1 MMKKM
6 LRTVSL
12 IAIACISTLAGAAQF
27 NYSYLFGDG
36 TVVAGSFEGTASGN
50 LVTGLSN
57 ISASANGTPLIGSGN
72 LYGSHWASGWVA
84 GGAVASFDGL
94 ANNFMFIDVNYPG
107 PGTIHTYFQSIPYY
121 SITTNYAALY
131 RQSMPSSGDTQYAT
145 TPYSASRWTLSAV
158 SAVPEPENYA
168 MMLAGLGLLGAVA
181 RRRNSKSV

>member
-6 LRTVSL
+6 LRTVGL

-27 NYSYLFGDG
+27 NYSYTFGNG

-57 ISASANGTPLIGSGN
+57 ISASVNGSPFNGSGS
-72 LYGSHWASGWVA
+72 LFGSSHIPTTADFVA

-94 ANNFMFIDVNYPG
+94 ANNFAFIDSNYPVDANFSN
-107 PGTIHTYFQSIPYY
+107 YFFSIPFH
-121 SITTNYAALY
+121 SNDGSTNFAQLY
-131 RQSMPSSGDTQYAT
+131 RSGLSTLFDTNPASSWSLT
-145 TPYSASRWTLSAV
+145 SV
-158 SAVPEPENYA
+158 SAVPEPETYA